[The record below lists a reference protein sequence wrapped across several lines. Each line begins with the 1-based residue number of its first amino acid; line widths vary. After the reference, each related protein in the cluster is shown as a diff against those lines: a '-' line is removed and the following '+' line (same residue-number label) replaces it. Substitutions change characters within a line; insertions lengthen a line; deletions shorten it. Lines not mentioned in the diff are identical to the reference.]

1 MTFGTGKHFYPGHL
15 LAKAE
20 MEAVIERLVTMNS
33 CEFEFVQP
41 SADERPVNFRHPD
54 VQILYTAKGT
64 APA

>member
-1 MTFGTGKHFYPGHL
+1 
-15 LAKAE
+15 